1 MDIERINDNTFKVYI
16 SYIDIEERGFSRDEI
31 WFNKDKSEQLFW
43 EMMDEVH
50 DDDHFEEL
58 DGPLWIQVHAMEKGL
73 EVIVTRT
80 EITKQ
85 DERIGSNSDVDDIS
99 SKIFKN
105 GVSSSI
111 GTHEFDDFSSYMDE
125 LEEIPMDY
133 TFVFESFEDVIGL
146 AKKLDEADIQTS
158 LYFYEEKYYLHII
171 FDFEIT
177 EFESVLNILSV
188 VSEFANNSKT
198 TIHIIQ
204 EYGNQII
211 ESRVLDELN
220 KHF

>member
-85 DERIGSNSDVDDIS
+85 DERLGNNSDVDDMS
-99 SKIFKN
+99 GKIFKN

-111 GTHEFDDFSSYMDE
+111 GPHEFDDFSSYMED
-125 LEEIPMDY
+125 LEEIPTDY
-133 TFVFESFEDVIGL
+133 TFVFESFDDVIGL
-146 AKKLDEADIQTS
+146 AKKLDEADLLTS
-158 LYFYEEKYYLHII
+158 LYYYEDKYYLHIV
-171 FDFEIT
+171 FDFDIT
-177 EFESVLNILSV
+177 EFESVLNTLSV

-204 EYGNQII
+204 EYGKQII
-211 ESRVLDELN
+211 EHGVLDELN

>member
-80 EITKQ
+80 EMAK
-85 DERIGSNSDVDDIS
+85 DERSDDSLSAEDLSN
-99 SKIFKN
+99 KIFKSA
-105 GVSSSI
+105 VSNSM
-111 GTHEFDDFSSYMDE
+111 GPHEFDDFSNYMDD
-125 LEEIPMDY
+125 LDEIPAEY
-133 TFVFESFEDVIGL
+133 TFIFENFEDVIGL
-146 AKKLDEADIQTS
+146 SKKLDDLDLDTS
-158 LYFYEEKYYLHII
+158 LYHYNEKYYLHVI
-171 FDFEIT
+171 FDMDMVELEVI
-177 EFESVLNILSV
+177 LNTLSV
-188 VSEFANNSKT
+188 ISEFGQSTKT
-198 TIHIIQ
+198 TIHMIQ
-204 EYGNQII
+204 EYGKEII
-211 ESRVLDELN
+211 AANVMEELN

>member
-50 DDDHFEEL
+50 EDDHFDEL

-80 EITKQ
+80 ELAK
-85 DERIGSNSDVDDIS
+85 DERSDDGRNDDLPNKLFKSAASGSLGS
-99 SKIFKN
+99 
-105 GVSSSI
+105 
-111 GTHEFDDFSSYMDE
+111 HEFDDFSSYMDD
-125 LEEIPMDY
+125 LDDIPENY
-133 TFVFESFEDVIGL
+133 TFEFESFEDVIGL
-146 AKKLDEADIQTS
+146 SKKLAPGDFKTS
-158 LYFYEEKYYLHII
+158 LYHYEEKYYM
-171 FDFEIT
+171 
-177 EFESVLNILSV
+177 NILFEMDTVEQLEMILNVLSV
-188 VSEFANNSKT
+188 ISEFGQTTKT
-198 TIHIIQ
+198 TIHLIQ
-204 EYGNQII
+204 EYGKEII
-211 ESRVLDELN
+211 SENVLEELN

>member
-50 DDDHFEEL
+50 DDDHFDEL

-80 EITKQ
+80 ELAK
-85 DERIGSNSDVDDIS
+85 DEQSDGNEEIENFSN
-99 SKIFKN
+99 KIFKN

-111 GTHEFDDFSSYMDE
+111 GPHEFDDFSSYMDD
-125 LEEIPMDY
+125 LDEIPSEY
-133 TFVFESFEDVIGL
+133 TFKFDNFEDVIGL
-146 AKKLDEADIQTS
+146 SKKLEKVDFKTS
-158 LYFYEEKYYLHII
+158 LYHHEEKFYLHVS
-171 FDFEIT
+171 FNLEMV
-177 EFESVLNILSV
+177 EFETVLNILSV
-188 VSEFANNSKT
+188 ISEFGVSTKK
-198 TIHIIQ
+198 TIHIIR
-204 EYGNQII
+204 EYGKEII
-211 ESRVLDELN
+211 ANDVMEELN

>member
-85 DERIGSNSDVDDIS
+85 DERLGNNSDVDDIS

-111 GTHEFDDFSSYMDE
+111 GQHEFDDFSSYMDD
-125 LEEIPMDY
+125 LEEIPSDY
-133 TFVFESFEDVIGL
+133 TFVFESFDDVIGL
-146 AKKLDEADIQTS
+146 AKKLDETDLQTS
-158 LYFYEEKYYLHII
+158 LYYYEDKYYLLIV
-171 FDFEIT
+171 FDFDIT
-177 EFESVLNILSV
+177 EFESVLNTLSID
-188 VSEFANNSKT
+188 SEFANNSKT

-204 EYGNQII
+204 EYGKQII
-211 ESRVLDELN
+211 ESAVLDELN

>member
-80 EITKQ
+80 ELAKQ
-85 DERIGSNSDVDDIS
+85 DERLGNSSDVDDIS
-99 SKIFKN
+99 NKIFKN

-111 GTHEFDDFSSYMDE
+111 GPHEFDDFSSYLDE
-125 LEEIPMDY
+125 LEEIPTDY
-133 TFVFESFEDVIGL
+133 TFIFESFEDVIGL
-146 AKKLDEADIQTS
+146 AKKLDEADLLTS
-158 LYFYEEKYYLHII
+158 LYYYEEKYYLHIV
-171 FDFEIT
+171 FDFDVT
-177 EFESVLNILSV
+177 EFDSVLNTLSI

-204 EYGNQII
+204 EYGKQII
-211 ESRVLDELN
+211 ASGVIDELN

>member
-80 EITKQ
+80 ELTKQ
-85 DERIGSNSDVDDIS
+85 DERLGNNSDADDIS
-99 SKIFKN
+99 GKIFKN

-111 GTHEFDDFSSYMDE
+111 GPHEFDDFSSYMDE
-125 LEEIPMDY
+125 LDEIPMDY
-133 TFVFESFEDVIGL
+133 TFVFESFDDVIGL
-146 AKKLDEADIQTS
+146 AKKLDEEELQTS
-158 LYFYEEKYYLHII
+158 LYFYEEKYYLHIV
-171 FDFEIT
+171 FDFDVT
-177 EFESVLNILSV
+177 EFEFVLNTLSI
-188 VSEFANNSKT
+188 VSEFASNSKT
-198 TIHIIQ
+198 TIHLIQ
-204 EYGNQII
+204 EYGKQII
-211 ESRVLDELN
+211 ADGVLDELN

>member
-80 EITKQ
+80 ELTKQ
-85 DERIGSNSDVDDIS
+85 DERLGNNSDADDIS

-111 GTHEFDDFSSYMDE
+111 GPHEFDDFSSYMDE
-125 LEEIPMDY
+125 LDEIPTDY

-146 AKKLDEADIQTS
+146 AKKLDEADLLTS
-158 LYFYEEKYYLHII
+158 LYFYEEKYYLHIV
-171 FDFEIT
+171 FDFDET
-177 EFESVLNILSV
+177 EFELVLNTLSV

-204 EYGNQII
+204 EYGKEII
-211 ESRVLDELN
+211 SSGVLDELN

>member
-146 AKKLDEADIQTS
+146 AKS
-158 LYFYEEKYYLHII
+158 
-171 FDFEIT
+171 
-177 EFESVLNILSV
+177 
-188 VSEFANNSKT
+188 
-198 TIHIIQ
+198 
-204 EYGNQII
+204 
-211 ESRVLDELN
+211 
-220 KHF
+220 

>member
-80 EITKQ
+80 ETGKH
-85 DERIGSNSDVDDIS
+85 DERLDD
-99 SKIFKN
+99 
-105 GVSSSI
+105 
-111 GTHEFDDFSSYMDE
+111 
-125 LEEIPMDY
+125 
-133 TFVFESFEDVIGL
+133 
-146 AKKLDEADIQTS
+146 
-158 LYFYEEKYYLHII
+158 
-171 FDFEIT
+171 
-177 EFESVLNILSV
+177 
-188 VSEFANNSKT
+188 NSKWKT
-198 TIHIIQ
+198 
-204 EYGNQII
+204 YQIK
-211 ESRVLDELN
+211 SL
-220 KHF
+220 KMGSQAP

>member
-85 DERIGSNSDVDDIS
+85 DERIGSKSDVDDIS

>member
-80 EITKQ
+80 ELGKQ
-85 DERIGSNSDVDDIS
+85 EERSDDNFEMDDPSN
-99 SKIFKN
+99 KIFKN

-111 GTHEFDDFSSYMDE
+111 GPHEFDDFSHYMDDE
-125 LEEIPMDY
+125 DIPSEY
-133 TFVFESFEDVIGL
+133 TFVFENFEDLLVL
-146 AKKLDEADIQTS
+146 AKKLDKVNFKTS
-158 LYFYEEKYYLHII
+158 LYHYAEKYHLHVI
-171 FDFEIT
+171 FNLELT
-177 EFESVLNILSV
+177 ELESVLNTLSV
-188 VSEFANNSKT
+188 ISEFANSTKT
-198 TIHIIQ
+198 TIHMIQ
-204 EYGNQII
+204 EYGKDII
-211 ESRVLDELN
+211 VNDVFEELN
-220 KHF
+220 RHF

>member
-80 EITKQ
+80 EMTKGN
-85 DERIGSNSDVDDIS
+85 DRSES
-99 SKIFKN
+99 SFEMEDHTGKIFKN
-105 GVSSSI
+105 GTSNSLDN
-111 GTHEFDDFSSYMDE
+111 HQFEDFPNYMDD
-125 LEEIPMDY
+125 LEELPSDY
-133 TFVFESFEDVIGL
+133 TFVFNNFDDILPL
-146 AKKLDEADIQTS
+146 AKKMDKKNIQSS
-158 LYFYEEKYYLHII
+158 LYHYEDKYYLNVYFN
-171 FDFEIT
+171 FDINEIVT
-177 EFESVLNILSV
+177 ILDTLSV
-188 VSEFANNSKT
+188 ISEYANRTNK
-198 TIHIIQ
+198 TIHVIQ
-204 EYGNQII
+204 EYGKEII
-211 ESRVLDELN
+211 ANDVFHELN